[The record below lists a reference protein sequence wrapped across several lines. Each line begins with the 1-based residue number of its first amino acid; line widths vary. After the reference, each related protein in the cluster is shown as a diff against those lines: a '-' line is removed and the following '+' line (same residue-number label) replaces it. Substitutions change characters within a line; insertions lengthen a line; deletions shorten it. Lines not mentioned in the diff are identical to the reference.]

1 MPLVLLV
8 EDWDLCLSVRR
19 TTDVVMLVTMFLWFS
34 MVISYLVYYVRQ
46 NQQDARRHMEY
57 LMSLQTRQA

>member
-19 TTDVVMLVTMFLWFS
+19 TTDAVMLVTMFLWFS
-34 MVISYLVYYVRQ
+34 TVICYLVYYIRQ
-46 NQQDARRHMEY
+46 NQEDARRHMEY
-57 LMSLQTRQA
+57 LKALQSRQV

>member
-19 TTDVVMLVTMFLWFS
+19 NTDVVMLVTMFIWFS
-34 MVISYLVYYVRQ
+34 TVISYLVYYVRQ
-46 NQQDARRHMEY
+46 NQRDAHLHMDY
-57 LMSLQTRQA
+57 LKSLQTLQV